1 MKLCSYNKYYVWIY
15 YLAGVLD
22 DQHMAC
28 FCRWWMEWQQ
38 YVAFDHSDVNSSQSV
53 FSIPCRPGE
62 IDNSCLILNEA
73 STQSNELDL
82 KEGLQEGQDYILVP
96 QEVWKKL
103 LEW

>member
-1 MKLCSYNKYYVWIY
+1 
-15 YLAGVLD
+15 
-22 DQHMAC
+22 MAC

-38 YVAFDHSDVNSSQSV
+38 YVGFDHSDVNSSQSV

-62 IDNSCLILNEA
+62 IDNSCLVLNEA
-73 STQSNELDL
+73 LTQSNELDL

-103 LEW
+103 LEWYFCIFAC